1 MFQTPPRGAVA
12 RCSESDDDLEA
23 LFSAR
28 GDHRSIVEQP
38 KPPSLKAVKAK
49 EKKAMKAMK
58 AETAMKAMKAET
70 AMKAVK
76 VKAQTAPTAMKA
88 MKAKVAPKR
97 KVCSILLISTCICIY
112 GCGVG
117 ECLRM

>member
-12 RCSESDDDLEA
+12 RCSESDDDVEA
-23 LFSAR
+23 LLSAR

-58 AETAMKAMKAET
+58 AETPMKAMKAKT
-70 AMKAVK
+70 AMKAAK
-76 VKAQTAPTAMKA
+76 VKAQPTAMKA